1 VRCRITCDTVRGRH
15 RPDADEAAATATSFS
30 DSGTRSGPPP
40 CRRNQFLRI
49 YRTGEAPVAPAGSD
63 FHHLLEA
70 AQHSRSVART
80 AGWERFVTSTRLLDE
95 IARVLRLAIGVVNDG
110 NILAED

>member
-1 VRCRITCDTVRGRH
+1 
-15 RPDADEAAATATSFS
+15 
-30 DSGTRSGPPP
+30 
-40 CRRNQFLRI
+40 
-49 YRTGEAPVAPAGSD
+49 
-63 FHHLLEA
+63 
-70 AQHSRSVART
+70 VART